1 MHLVMRDR
9 LEKAL
14 AGTPDEETRRHLAE
28 CPDCSAEFGFM
39 KEHAEALRLLQA
51 PVEVEP
57 RAGFYAR
64 VMERIEAEGASIWDL
79 FFESV
84 FGRRIAIASL
94 ALALLFGVY
103 LFSAEHSDASVVA
116 TADQAVQVMPS
127 VDLGPGVDQPP
138 PSPVVPDAS
147 AIDEQPRVQSVGLG
161 GAVTPDQ
168 DSVLVNLVTYRE
180 Q

>member
-1 MHLVMRDR
+1 MRDR

-14 AGTPDEETRRHLAE
+14 AGTPDQETRRHLAE
-28 CPDCSAEFGFM
+28 CPECSAEFGFM
-39 KEHAEALRLLQA
+39 QEHAEALRLLQA
-51 PVEVEP
+51 PADLEP

-94 ALALLFGVY
+94 ALALLFGIY
-103 LFSAEHSDASVVA
+103 LFSAEHSDDAVVA
-116 TADQAVQVMPS
+116 TTNQAVEVM
-127 VDLGPGVDQPP
+127 PGVDLDSRVDVP
-138 PSPVVPDAS
+138 PSPIVP
-147 AIDEQPRVQSVGLG
+147 VQSVGLG

>member
-1 MHLVMRDR
+1 MHPVMRDR
-9 LEKAL
+9 LESAL
-14 AGTPDEETRRHLAE
+14 AGMPDQAVRRHLAE
-28 CPDCSAEFGFM
+28 CPECSAEFEFM

-51 PVEVEP
+51 PVELEP

-64 VMERIEAEGASIWDL
+64 VMERIEAEGACIWDL
-79 FFESV
+79 FFESA

-94 ALALLFGVY
+94 ALALLLGVY
-103 LFSAEHSDASVVA
+103 LISAERSEDPVVA
-116 TADQAVQVMPS
+116 TSEQAIEVMPGVVD
-127 VDLGPGVDQPP
+127 VDLQP
-138 PSPVVPDAS
+138 
-147 AIDEQPRVQSVGLG
+147 QVQSVGLG

>member
-1 MHLVMRDR
+1 MHPVMRDQ

-14 AGTPDEETRRHLAE
+14 AGTPDEAARRHLAE
-28 CPDCSAEFGFM
+28 CPECRDEFEFM
-39 KEHAEALRLLQA
+39 REHSQALRLLQA
-51 PVEVEP
+51 PVEIEP

-103 LFSAEHSDASVVA
+103 LVSAEQSEDSVVA
-116 TADQAVQVMPS
+116 TSDQPVEVMPAS
-127 VDLGPGVDQPP
+127 PGLDFGADLGMQP
-138 PSPVVPDAS
+138 
-147 AIDEQPRVQSVGLG
+147 QVQSVGLG
-161 GAVTPDQ
+161 GMATPDR

>member
-1 MHLVMRDR
+1 MSVIFVEGRYTMHPVMRDR
-9 LEKAL
+9 LEIAL
-14 AGTPDEETRRHLAE
+14 AGTLDETARQHLAE
-28 CPDCSAEFGFM
+28 CPECSAEFEFM
-39 KEHAEALRLLQA
+39 KEDAQALRLLQA
-51 PVEVEP
+51 PAELEP

-94 ALALLFGVY
+94 ALALLLGVY
-103 LFSAEHSDASVVA
+103 LISIERSEDPVVA
-116 TADQAVQVMPS
+116 SEQAVEV
-127 VDLGPGVDQPP
+127 VPGVAGVDVDMQP
-138 PSPVVPDAS
+138 
-147 AIDEQPRVQSVGLG
+147 QVQSVGLG
-161 GAVTPDQ
+161 GAATPDQ

>member
-1 MHLVMRDR
+1 MHHVMRDR

-39 KEHAEALRLLQA
+39 LEQSEALRLLRSPA
-51 PVEVEP
+51 ELEP

-94 ALALLFGVY
+94 ALALLFGIY
-103 LFSAEHSDASVVA
+103 LVSAEHSDASVVA
-116 TADQAVQVMPS
+116 TADQPVQVMPS
-127 VDLGPGVDQPP
+127 VDLGPGVDEPP
-138 PSPVVPDAS
+138 APTVPVPST
-147 AIDEQPRVQSVGLG
+147 IDEQPRVQSVGLG
-161 GAVTPDQ
+161 GVVTPDQ

>member
-1 MHLVMRDR
+1 MNTMHPVMRDR
-9 LEKAL
+9 LESAL
-14 AGTPDEETRRHLAE
+14 AGTPDEAVQRHLAE
-28 CPDCSAEFGFM
+28 CPECGAEFEFM

-51 PVEVEP
+51 PPDLEP

-103 LFSAEHSDASVVA
+103 LISAERSEDPVVA
-116 TADQAVQVMPS
+116 TSEQVDVMPS
-127 VDLGPGVDQPP
+127 PASDMGIAVQP
-138 PSPVVPDAS
+138 
-147 AIDEQPRVQSVGLG
+147 QVQSVGLG
-161 GAVTPDQ
+161 GVATPDQ

>member
-1 MHLVMRDR
+1 MHRVMRDR

-28 CPDCSAEFGFM
+28 CPECGAEFGFM
-39 KEHAEALRLLQA
+39 KQQSEALRLLQ
-51 PVEVEP
+51 PPSDMEP

-84 FGRRIAIASL
+84 FGRRIAIASM
-94 ALALLFGVY
+94 ALALLFGIY
-103 LFSAEHSDASVVA
+103 LFSAEHSDASVIA
-116 TADQAVQVMPS
+116 TMNNQTVEVMPS
-127 VDLGPGVDQPP
+127 VDVGPGVDLDSKADVP
-138 PSPVVPDAS
+138 PSPVVPA
-147 AIDEQPRVQSVGLG
+147 QSVGLG
-161 GAVTPDQ
+161 GVGTPDQ

>member
-1 MHLVMRDR
+1 MHPVMRDR

-14 AGTPDEETRRHLAE
+14 AGTPDEVVRKHLSECAE
-28 CPDCSAEFGFM
+28 CSAEFDFM
-39 KEHAEALRLLQA
+39 KEQSEALRLLRA
-51 PVEVEP
+51 PVEMEP

-64 VMERIEAEGASIWDL
+64 VMERIEAEGVSIWEL

-94 ALALLFGVY
+94 ALALLFGIY
-103 LFSAEHSDASVVA
+103 LYTAERPEDAMVASSDDP
-116 TADQAVQVMPS
+116 ADVIPAP
-127 VDLGPGVDQPP
+127 DLSTLPQ
-138 PSPVVPDAS
+138 
-147 AIDEQPRVQSVGLG
+147 VQSVGLG
-161 GAVTPDQ
+161 GAVTPDP

>member
-1 MHLVMRDR
+1 MHPVMRDR

-14 AGTPDEETRRHLAE
+14 AGTPDEAVQRHLAE
-28 CPDCSAEFGFM
+28 CPECSAEFECM
-39 KEHAEALRLLQA
+39 RDHAVAMRLLQA
-51 PVEVEP
+51 PPELEP

-103 LFSAEHSDASVVA
+103 LVSAERSEAGRSEGDAVVA
-116 TADQAVQVMPS
+116 TSD
-127 VDLGPGVDQPP
+127 
-138 PSPVVPDAS
+138 PVVDVAPAPE
-147 AIDEQPRVQSVGLG
+147 IPFQVQSVGLG
-161 GAVTPDQ
+161 WVATPDQ

>member
-1 MHLVMRDR
+1 MHLVMRER

-39 KEHAEALRLLQA
+39 QEHAEALRLLQA
-51 PVEVEP
+51 PVELEP

-84 FGRRIAIASL
+84 FGRRIAIASM
-94 ALALLFGVY
+94 ALALLFGIY
-103 LFSAEHSDASVVA
+103 LISAEQSDISVVA
-116 TADQAVQVMPS
+116 TSDQAVQVMPS
-127 VDLGPGVDQPP
+127 VDVGPGVDLNSGVEAPT
-138 PSPVVPDAS
+138 SRVVP
-147 AIDEQPRVQSVGLG
+147 VQSVGLG
-161 GAVTPDQ
+161 GVVTPDQ

>member
-1 MHLVMRDR
+1 MHPVMRDR
-9 LEKAL
+9 LEKVL
-14 AGTPDEETRRHLAE
+14 AGEPDQAAQRHLAE
-28 CPDCSAEFGFM
+28 CSECSAEIELM
-39 KEHAEALRLLQA
+39 KEQAEAVRMLRA
-51 PVEVEP
+51 PEEMEP

-94 ALALLFGVY
+94 ALALLFGIY
-103 LFSAEHSDASVVA
+103 LVSAERSEEPIVA
-116 TADQAVQVMPS
+116 TSDQPLEIMPS
-127 VDLGPGVDQPP
+127 DI
-138 PSPVVPDAS
+138 PSVQLP
-147 AIDEQPRVQSVGLG
+147 QVQSVGLG
-161 GAVTPDQ
+161 GVVTPDQ

>member
-1 MHLVMRDR
+1 MNTMHPVMRDR
-9 LEKAL
+9 LETAL
-14 AGTPDEETRRHLAE
+14 AGMPDQAVQKHLAE
-28 CPDCSAEFGFM
+28 CPECSAEFEFM
-39 KEHAEALRLLQA
+39 REHAEALRLLQA
-51 PVEVEP
+51 PVELEP

-79 FFESV
+79 FFESA

-103 LFSAEHSDASVVA
+103 LISAERSEEPVVA
-116 TADQAVQVMPS
+116 SDQAVEVMPGPAS
-127 VDLGPGVDQPP
+127 DLGIAVPP
-138 PSPVVPDAS
+138 
-147 AIDEQPRVQSVGLG
+147 QVQSVGLG
-161 GAVTPDQ
+161 GVATPDQ

>member
-1 MHLVMRDR
+1 MHPVMRDQ

-14 AGTPDEETRRHLAE
+14 AGTPDQAAERHLAE
-28 CPDCSAEFGFM
+28 CPECSAEFEFM
-39 KEHAEALRLLQA
+39 KEHAEAVRLLRA
-51 PVEVEP
+51 PAELEP

-79 FFESV
+79 FFESA

-94 ALALLFGVY
+94 ALALLLGVY
-103 LFSAEHSDASVVA
+103 LISAERSDASVVA
-116 TADQAVQVMPS
+116 TSDQAVELAGPALDSTMQVP
-127 VDLGPGVDQPP
+127 LQ
-138 PSPVVPDAS
+138 
-147 AIDEQPRVQSVGLG
+147 VQSVGLG
-161 GAVTPDQ
+161 DLTTPDQ

>member
-28 CPDCSAEFGFM
+28 CPDCSAEFEFM

-51 PVEVEP
+51 PVDVEP

-103 LFSAEHSDASVVA
+103 LISAERSDAPVVA
-116 TADQAVQVMPS
+116 TSEPAVQVMPS
-127 VDLGPGVDQPP
+127 VDLGPGVDE
-138 PSPVVPDAS
+138 SPAPVAPVAS
-147 AIDEQPRVQSVGLG
+147 TIDDQPRVQSVGLG
-161 GAVTPDQ
+161 GVVTPDQ